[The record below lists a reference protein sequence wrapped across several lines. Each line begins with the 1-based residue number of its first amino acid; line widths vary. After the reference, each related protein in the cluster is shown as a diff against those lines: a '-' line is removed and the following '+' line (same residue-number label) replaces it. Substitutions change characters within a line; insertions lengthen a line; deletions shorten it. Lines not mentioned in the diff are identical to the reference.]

1 MGNVTQKQLHAI
13 IRVNH
18 AGEYG
23 ATRIYAGQRAV
34 LGQNDPTLAHMYA
47 QEHDHLT
54 AFERLII
61 TQDIRP
67 TLLQPLWHIG
77 GFAMGALSALMGRE
91 AAHACTI
98 AVEDVIDEHYAAQ
111 ETMLDESRHPEL
123 KALISHCRADEQ
135 AHRDKAIEEGGL
147 NAPAYPLLTGV
158 IKAITKTA
166 IALSKRV

>member
-1 MGNVTQKQLHAI
+1 
-13 IRVNH
+13 
-18 AGEYG
+18 
-23 ATRIYAGQRAV
+23 
-34 LGQNDPTLAHMYA
+34 MYA
-47 QEHDHLT
+47 QEQEHLT
-54 AFERLII
+54 AFERLVI
-61 TQDIRP
+61 TQDVRP

-91 AAHACTI
+91 TAHACTI
-98 AVEDVIDEHYAAQ
+98 AVEEVIEEHYASQ
-111 ETMLDESRHPEL
+111 EAVLDENAHPAL

-147 NAPAYPLLTGV
+147 NAPGYPLFTGV